1 MYTLQSCRES
11 AFLCIMLNVGHSQPS
26 PWGLPR
32 SRALHVALWHAHAT
46 AAFVLTMRLP
56 TTHFA
61 LFQSYRRLKRAPSL
75 PPMALPFT
83 LTLTHHTDTSR
94 AP

>member
-26 PWGLPR
+26 PWGATTITGFIYMWRCGMRMRLLP
-32 SRALHVALWHAHAT
+32 
-46 AAFVLTMRLP
+46 FVLTMRLP

-61 LFQSYRRLKRAPSL
+61 PFQSYRRLKGRRRCPRWLCLLHSL
-75 PPMALPFT
+75 
-83 LTLTHHTDTSR
+83 
-94 AP
+94 